1 MNIWIDSKN
10 AIFQNSG
17 ISQWLK
23 TLLIGIAED
32 KRDKFTLIS
41 PSQNKIPF
49 PELNF
54 AHRLLPWLA
63 FVPRRIS
70 TLIYD
75 LFIFRSLARLN
86 RPDLIFSPYFD
97 VLMPKNIKSIITI
110 HDLCFIEAAYQYSFL
125 RRNYFVNL
133 MKINLKRSSLIF
145 TVSESSKKAIESFLG
160 VANEKIVVLPNEL
173 DIDFKSYEPTEAEI
187 AEFRHTHEIGTKLV
201 LYTGGLE
208 NRKNIPRLLK
218 VLDDLNSVDKRIKLL
233 ISGSPN
239 KRWLEVI
246 GEKRLASS
254 QVSFLGFLNP
264 TELKIA
270 YSAVDAVIYPSLSE
284 GFGRACIEAMNS
296 GTPLICSDL
305 PVFREV
311 SGGYATYFDPK
322 DELSLKSS
330 LDTVV
335 NSTRTPSKAQINFK
349 DVDTAKLF
357 RSSIELLIGKSL

>member
-1 MNIWIDSKN
+1 
-10 AIFQNSG
+10 
-17 ISQWLK
+17 
-23 TLLIGIAED
+23 
-32 KRDKFTLIS
+32 
-41 PSQNKIPF
+41 
-49 PELNF
+49 
-54 AHRLLPWLA
+54 
-63 FVPRRIS
+63 
-70 TLIYD
+70 
-75 LFIFRSLARLN
+75 
-86 RPDLIFSPYFD
+86 
-97 VLMPKNIKSIITI
+97 MPKKIKSIITI
-110 HDLCFIEAAYQYSFL
+110 HDLCFIEAADQYSFL

-133 MKINLKRSSLIF
+133 MKINLNRSSLIF
-145 TVSESSKKAIESFLG
+145 TVSESSKSAIESFLG
-160 VANEKIVVLPNEL
+160 VVSEKIVVLPNEL

-187 AEFRHTHEIGTKLV
+187 AEFRHTHQLGAKLL

-218 VLDDLNSVDKRIKLL
+218 VLDDLNSEDQKIQLL
-233 ISGSPN
+233 ISGSPH
-239 KRWLEVI
+239 KRWLEII

-254 QVSFLGFLNP
+254 QVSFLGYLKP
-264 TELKIA
+264 IELKIA

-311 SGGYATYFDPK
+311 SGDYATYFDPK

-335 NSTRTPSKAQINFK
+335 NSTRTPSKPQINFK